1 MCDVTFKNIHC
12 SRVGLEVMD
21 TERPLFGEF
30 SDSFI
35 KLPKMNGSVVIADNS
50 DGDIEIRIQFLL
62 TPLLNQTYYDACR
75 ALRVYFKS
83 TNKER
88 LIFDN
93 DPKWAYMAKF
103 ISSENI
109 EQIVNEGLFWATFRC
124 SPDMVAV

>member
-12 SRVGLEVMD
+12 SQVGLEVMD

-62 TPLLNQTYYDACR
+62 SPLPNQTYYDACR
-75 ALRVYFKS
+75 ALRAYFKS
-83 TNKER
+83 TDKER

-93 DPKWAYMAKF
+93 DPRWAYMAKF

-109 EQIVNEGLFWATFRC
+109 EQIVNEGLFWTTFRC

>member
-1 MCDVTFKNIHC
+1 MSNVTFKNIHC
-12 SRVGLEVMD
+12 SQVGLEVMD

-50 DGDIEIRIQFLL
+50 DGDVEIRIQFLL
-62 TPLLNQTYYDACR
+62 TPLPGQTYFDACR
-75 ALRVYFKS
+75 ALRSYFKS
-83 TNKER
+83 VGKEK
-88 LIFDN
+88 LIFDE
-93 DPKWAYMAKF
+93 DPKWVYMAKF

-109 EQIVNEGLFWATFRC
+109 ERIINEGLFWTTFRC